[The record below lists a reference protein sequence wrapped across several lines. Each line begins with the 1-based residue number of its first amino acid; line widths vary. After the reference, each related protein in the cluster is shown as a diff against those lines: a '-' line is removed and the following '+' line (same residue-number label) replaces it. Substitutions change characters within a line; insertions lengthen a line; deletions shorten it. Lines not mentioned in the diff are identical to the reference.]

1 MKRTTETCLS
11 SSIRRYVELKQA
23 LGRGFTKER
32 RVLETIEEFM
42 TRTGAVEWSQ
52 SAFVQWCRTLAHLS
66 PTVRRNR
73 MRIVRNFCLYVRRT
87 DPECFVPDTDDFPR
101 PHQPVQPYIFTDEEI
116 NQLLQAA
123 AKLEPVPLSPL
134 RPQVF
139 RLAIVLLN
147 TTGMRRGELANL
159 TLADYD
165 QRTRSLLAR
174 ETKFH
179 KSRYLP
185 LSDDANREVA
195 IYLAARRRKHLPVA
209 TDSSLLW
216 NWYRNGYS
224 GYGLGDGIHELI
236 RETDIRTTDGRFPRV
251 HDMRHSFAIR
261 ALLRWYNA
269 GVDVQVK
276 LPVLATYMGHVSIA
290 STEYYLPFVAELAAA
305 ASTRFAGRYGTL
317 IRPFSDGGAT

>member
-1 MKRTTETCLS
+1 MKRMAKTSLS
-11 SSIRRYVELKQA
+11 PSIGRYIELKHA
-23 LGRGFTKER
+23 LGRGFAGER
-32 RVLETIEEFM
+32 RVLESLEEFM
-42 TRTGAVEWSQ
+42 IDTSVNTWTQ
-52 SAFVQWCRTLAHLS
+52 SVFDQWCRTVAHLS
-66 PTVRRNR
+66 PTVQRNR
-73 MRIVRNFCLYVRRT
+73 MRVVRNFCLYVRRT
-87 DPECFVPDTDDFPR
+87 DPGCFVPDTDDFPR
-101 PHQPVQPYIFTDEEI
+101 PHQSVQPYIFTHEEI
-116 NQLLQAA
+116 NQLLHAA
-123 AKLEPVPLSPL
+123 AKLGPVPLSPL

-159 TLADYD
+159 TVADYD
-165 QRTRSLLAR
+165 QRTRSLLVR
-174 ETKFH
+174 ESKFH

-185 LSDDANREVA
+185 LSDDANSEVA

-236 RETDIRTTDGRFPRV
+236 RETDIRTADGRFPRV

-276 LPVLATYMGHVSIA
+276 LPLLATYMGHVSIA

-305 ASTRFAGRYGTL
+305 ASTRFAGRYGNL
-317 IRPFSDGGAT
+317 IRPFSDGGAA

>member
-116 NQLLQAA
+116 NRLLQAA

-159 TLADYD
+159 TLSDYD
-165 QRTRSLLAR
+165 QRTRSLLVR

>member
-165 QRTRSLLAR
+165 QRTRSLLVR

-269 GVDVQVK
+269 GVDLQVK